1 VGVAKGLRPDKRGWG
16 WGWGLWMGVGL
27 VLHKVRVQGTRVK
40 RLCSAKHNGI
50 SRVGN
55 INGQSNA
62 KHIRNPKGVE
72 WGEKILRTLWHLLDF
87 NGQGKL
93 EKGFTA

>member
-1 VGVAKGLRPDKRGWG
+1 
-16 WGWGLWMGVGL
+16 MGVGL

-62 KHIRNPKGVE
+62 KHIRNPKGVVDGAGKASSTHKFSLSA
-72 WGEKILRTLWHLLDF
+72 GEGDKRYGSD
-87 NGQGKL
+87 N
-93 EKGFTA
+93 